1 MLINIIKESSRGY
14 DALRAEDLFLK
25 ERKIFFTEE
34 VTAESSKQ
42 LIQAIM
48 HLEQENEKK
57 EITLYINCPGGEVT
71 SGLAVYDCLRG
82 LSCPVRTVCIG
93 TAASMGSY
101 LFLAGDK
108 REILPHAQVMI
119 HDPLVA
125 GMQGAQNAL
134 ALNKEAKK
142 LMKTR
147 ELLGN
152 ILAERT
158 GHTLEEV
165 LEKTKEDCY
174 LDAEEAVDFGI
185 ATSVITRIGGKE
197 NDAQ

>member
-1 MLINIIKESSRGY
+1 MLINVIKESSRGY
-14 DALRAEDLFLK
+14 DALRAEDLFLR

-134 ALNKEAKK
+134 ALDKEAKK

-165 LEKTKEDCY
+165 LEKTKEDYY

-185 ATSVITRIGGKE
+185 ATTVITRIGGKK
-197 NDAQ
+197 NDTK

>member
-125 GMQGAQNAL
+125 GMQGVQNAL
-134 ALNKEAKK
+134 ALDKEARK

-185 ATSVITRIGGKE
+185 ATSVITRIGGK
-197 NDAQ
+197 